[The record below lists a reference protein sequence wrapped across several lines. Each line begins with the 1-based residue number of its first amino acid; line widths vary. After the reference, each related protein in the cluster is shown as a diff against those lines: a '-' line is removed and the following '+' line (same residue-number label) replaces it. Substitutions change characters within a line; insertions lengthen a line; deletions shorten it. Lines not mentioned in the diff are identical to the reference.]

1 MLLAIDTA
9 TKYLGLA
16 LHDGHTL
23 LAEQAW
29 RTGNR
34 HNELLAVT
42 IQQMLAASEV
52 TVDDLTLIAVA
63 NGPGSYTGLRIGV
76 AMAKGLASAKQ
87 LPLIGVST
95 LDALAAAQPFHHT
108 RHRLIAVVEAGRGR
122 VIAGTYHVKKGRWVA
137 ADEPDILRWEDL
149 LDAEKLTETY
159 YITGEINELGLAAI
173 DAARANQIAITLM
186 HPAYRLRRAGF
197 LAQEAWRKYEVGDAH
212 DFAPAKLLPVY
223 MNAPG

>member
-16 LHDGHTL
+16 LHDGHML

-34 HNELLAVT
+34 HNEMLAVT
-42 IQQMLAASEV
+42 IQHMMAACDV
-52 TVDDLTLIAVA
+52 TMNDLTMIAVA

-76 AMAKGLASAKQ
+76 AMAKGIASAKQ

-95 LDALAAAQPFHHT
+95 LDILAAAQPFHHT

-137 ADEPDILRWEDL
+137 ESDPDIMRWDAL
-149 LDAEKLTETY
+149 LDTEKLTDTY
-159 YITGEINELGLAAI
+159 YITGEINDVGLEAI
-173 DAARANQIAITLM
+173 EAARANNIEITLM

-197 LAQEAWRKYEVGDAH
+197 LAQEAWRTYEAGEQD